1 MKHLLVD
8 ISGHGFGHLAQ
19 VAPTLNA
26 LGLREIDIHVTIR
39 TSLPENLLRSKISLK
54 FDYVRMELDKGMIM
68 TDAIGVNEQESY
80 DWYQQFHD
88 KYEQKLS
95 EQTQLLETLKPDL
108 LFADIP
114 YISLDATHLLGIP
127 SIALCSLNWAD
138 IFYSYCKHQPKS
150 DIIYNQ
156 ILGAY
161 NKADSFLQPTPSMDM
176 PEVKNGKAIGPISL
190 HGNRHRL
197 SAYTQSTDREKNRDK
212 NRDKGREKFVLVS
225 LGGIDMQLAIEIL
238 PDIENVNWIVPNTMT
253 STRKDILPQS
263 IFQIPYIDLVSSVD
277 LILTKTGYGTL
288 VEAVTHQIPVLCIER
303 PDWPE
308 ETNLFSWCKKHG
320 IFESVTRH
328 QLTQK
333 EFPQR
338 IKKLLATSWDK
349 PAIKANGAQQAADIL
364 YQYLV

>member
-26 LGLREIDIHVTIR
+26 LGLREIDIHVTLR
-39 TSLPENLLRSKISLK
+39 TSLPENLLRSKISLQ

-68 TDAIGVNEQESY
+68 NDAIGVNQQASY
-80 DWYQQFHD
+80 NWYQQFHD

-114 YISLDATHLLGIP
+114 YISLDAAHFLGIP

-138 IFYSYCKHQPKS
+138 IFYSYCKHQAKS
-150 DIIYNQ
+150 EIIYKQ
-156 ILGAY
+156 ILAAY
-161 NKADSFLQPTPSMDM
+161 NKADSFLQPMPSMDM
-176 PEVKNGKAIGPISL
+176 PEVTNGKAIGPISL

-197 SAYTQSTDREKNRDK
+197 AAYTQSTDREKN
-212 NRDKGREKFVLVS
+212 REKFVLVS
-225 LGGIDMQLAIEIL
+225 LGGIDTQLAIEIL
-238 PDIENVNWIVPNTMT
+238 PVIENVNWIVPNTMT

-277 LILTKTGYGTL
+277 LILTKTGYGTM

-308 ETNLFSWCKKHG
+308 ESNLFAWCKKHG
-320 IFESVTRH
+320 YFESVTRD

-333 EFPQR
+333 VFPQR
-338 IKKLLATSWDK
+338 VKTLLATSWDK

>member
-26 LGLREIDIHVTIR
+26 LDLREIDIHVTIR

-54 FDYVRMELDKGMIM
+54 FDYARMELDKGMIM
-68 TDAIGVNEQESY
+68 NDAMGVNEQESY
-80 DWYQQFHD
+80 DWYEQFHD
-88 KYEQKLS
+88 KYDQTLS

-114 YISLDATHLLGIP
+114 YISLDAVHLLGIP

-150 DIIYNQ
+150 DIIYKQ
-156 ILGAY
+156 ILAAY
-161 NKADSFLQPTPSMDM
+161 NKANSFLQPMPSMDM
-176 PEVKNGKAIGPISL
+176 PEVTNCKAIGPISQ

-197 SAYTQSTDREKNRDK
+197 SAYTQSTDREKNQ
-212 NRDKGREKFVLVS
+212 EKFVLVS
-225 LGGIDMQLAIEIL
+225 LGGIDTQLAIEIL

-263 IFQIPYIDLVSSVD
+263 IFQIPYIDLLSSVD
-277 LILTKTGYGTL
+277 LILTKTGYGAM

-308 ETNLFSWCKKHG
+308 QTNLFTWCKRHG
-320 IFESVTRH
+320 NFEAVTRH

-333 EFPQR
+333 VFPER
-338 IKKLLATSWDK
+338 LKALLATSWDK